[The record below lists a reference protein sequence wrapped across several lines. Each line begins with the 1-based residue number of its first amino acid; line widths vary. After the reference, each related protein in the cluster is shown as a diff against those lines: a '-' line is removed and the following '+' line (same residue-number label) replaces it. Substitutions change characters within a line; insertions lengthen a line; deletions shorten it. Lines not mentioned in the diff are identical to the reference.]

1 MSDKPGRIRGGA
13 AMLTF
18 GLVVTLLVIACG
30 GSATPAPSSPSSAGA
45 SGGSSLNG
53 TWQLV
58 SYTAPDGTQANVP
71 IALTPN
77 ITFAGDAATGNAGC
91 NTYQA
96 IAVVSGNT
104 VHFENVSSTKVACP
118 PPASVVEAAFLQGLN
133 LASEWKVEG
142 DTLTMSAP
150 RGQPPILVFKRA
162 A

>member
-1 MSDKPGRIRGGA
+1 MADKPGRIRGGA
-13 AMLTF
+13 AMLSF
-18 GLVVTLLVIACG
+18 GLVVAMLVIACG
-30 GSATPAPSSPSSAGA
+30 GSATPSPSSPSS
-45 SGGSSLNG
+45 SGGGSLDG

-58 SYTAPDGTQANVP
+58 SYTSPDGTQTNVP

-91 NTYQA
+91 NTYNA
-96 IAVVSGNT
+96 IATVSGNT
-104 VHFENVSSTKVACP
+104 VHFSNVASTKVACP

-150 RGQPPILVFKRA
+150 RGQPPVLVFKRA

>member
-1 MSDKPGRIRGGA
+1 MTEKPGRIRGGA
-13 AMLTF
+13 AMLAF
-18 GLVVTLLVIACG
+18 GLVVAMLVIACG
-30 GSATPAPSSPSSAGA
+30 GSATPSPSSPSS

-58 SYTAPDGTQANVP
+58 SYTAPDGTQAAVP

-77 ITFAGDAATGNAGC
+77 ITFAGDAARGNAGC
-91 NTYQA
+91 NTYDA
-96 IAVVSGNT
+96 IAVVNANT
-104 VHFENVSSTKVACP
+104 VHFENVTSTKVACP

-142 DTLTMSAP
+142 DTLTMNAP

>member
-1 MSDKPGRIRGGA
+1 MTEKPGRIRGGA
-13 AMLTF
+13 AMLAF
-18 GLVVTLLVIACG
+18 GLVVAMLVIACG
-30 GSATPAPSSPSSAGA
+30 GSATPSPSSPSS

-58 SYTAPDGTQANVP
+58 SYTGADGTQANVP
-71 IALTPN
+71 IALTPS
-77 ITFAGDAATGNAGC
+77 ITFAGDAAQGNAGC
-91 NTYQA
+91 NTYNA
-96 IAVVSGNT
+96 IATVSGNT
-104 VHFENVSSTKVACP
+104 VHFSNVASTKVACP